1 MLLCSKTEFSVKPW
15 SNKIVLELVW
25 GYPDKYYLCFIHSN
39 TYNYNPLALTCYDHQ
54 FIYMYRVFYLTLMVE
69 IIIYMYV
76 LCFCPY
82 NNCCNHNKYFLS
94 SLCSSG
100 LLHKCFVLFINLA
113 SVYCNHT
120 KQASRGSPCGVM
132 ITEINTITSTDLY
145 HYPSH
150 QNSRNQKKCYL

>member
-69 IIIYMYV
+69 IINLCTYWVFARTPILVIIISIFFPHSAVVDYYINV
-76 LCFCPY
+76 L
-82 NNCCNHNKYFLS
+82 YFLLIWPLS
-94 SLCSSG
+94 T
-100 LLHKCFVLFINLA
+100 VITQN
-113 SVYCNHT
+113 
-120 KQASRGSPCGVM
+120 KQA
-132 ITEINTITSTDLY
+132 
-145 HYPSH
+145 
-150 QNSRNQKKCYL
+150 